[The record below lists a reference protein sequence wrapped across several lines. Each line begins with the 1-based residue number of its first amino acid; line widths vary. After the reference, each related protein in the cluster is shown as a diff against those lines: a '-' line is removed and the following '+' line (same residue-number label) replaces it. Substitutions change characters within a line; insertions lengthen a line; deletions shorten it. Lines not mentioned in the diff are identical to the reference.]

1 VSSQIEQIYYRYG
14 PMVLRRCQQLL
25 PDNGLAQEAM
35 QDVFAELIHKQ
46 NSLDLTTP
54 SSLLYRMAT
63 NVCLNIV
70 RERKIKFQNKEGD
83 ILIEIANDE
92 NLEQRTIANNILNRI
107 FGKQT
112 ESTKTIAML
121 HYYDGMILQE
131 VAKEV
136 DLSVSGVR
144 KRLRQFKRRI
154 EKLKD
159 EIHE

>member
-1 VSSQIEQIYYRYG
+1 MSSQIEQIYYRYG